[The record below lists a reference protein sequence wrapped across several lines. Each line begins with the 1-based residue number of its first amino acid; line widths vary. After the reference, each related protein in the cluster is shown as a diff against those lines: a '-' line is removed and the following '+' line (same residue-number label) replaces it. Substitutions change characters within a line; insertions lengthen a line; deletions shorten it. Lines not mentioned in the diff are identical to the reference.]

1 MIEFVWVKF
10 FLILPLPLLV
20 YLLLPRA
27 RSTSGMALKI
37 PFFQELENLRQGSSG
52 KNSNWLRLL
61 AVIAWILL
69 ICAAARPQWIGE
81 PLSMPISGRDLL
93 LAVDISGSMQ
103 AKDMEINR
111 KPVDRLTMIKKV
123 AGEFIERRQGDRIG
137 LILFGTRAYLQAP
150 LSLDRKTVNQLL
162 QEALIGIAG
171 EKTAI
176 GDALGLAV
184 KRLLQRPGER
194 KVLILLTDGA
204 NTAGAIEPLKAAEL
218 AKEGKLSIY
227 TIGVGADRMMVKS
240 FFGNRVVNPS
250 ADLDEKT
257 LQKIAELTGGRYFR
271 AREKK
276 DLEKIYALLDKLEP
290 VLSED
295 QALRPIRE
303 LFYWPLSG
311 ALLIAFLLLI
321 LRRYESA

>member
-1 MIEFVWVKF
+1 MIEFTWIKIF
-10 FLILPLPLLV
+10 AALPLPLLV

-27 RSTSGMALKI
+27 QSNSGRALKI
-37 PFFQELENLRQGSSG
+37 PFFQELEELRQTASGKSSG
-52 KNSNWLRLL
+52 WLRLL

-81 PLSMPISGRDLL
+81 PVSTPISGRDLL

-103 AKDMEINR
+103 AKDMEIDNQQ
-111 KPVDRLTMIKKV
+111 VDRLTMIKKV
-123 AGEFIERRQGDRIG
+123 AGEFIQRRQGDRIG
-137 LILFGTRAYLQAP
+137 LILFGSRAYLQAP

-184 KRLLQRPGER
+184 KRLQPRPGEK

-204 NTAGAIEPLKAAEL
+204 NTSGTIEPLKAAEL
-218 AKEGKLSIY
+218 AKEAKLSIY
-227 TIGVGADRMMVKS
+227 TIGIGADRMVVNS

-257 LQKIAELTGGRYFR
+257 LQKIAELTDGRYFR
-271 AREKK
+271 ARESQ
-276 DLEKIYALLDKLEP
+276 DLEKIYNLLDKLEP
-290 VLSED
+290 VVSQD
-295 QALRPIRE
+295 QNLRPIRE
-303 LFYWPLSG
+303 LFFWPMSG
-311 ALLIAFLLLI
+311 ALLLVFLLL
-321 LRRYESA
+321 LMRRYESS

>member
-1 MIEFVWVKF
+1 MIEFTWIKIF
-10 FLILPLPLLV
+10 AALPLPLLV

-27 RSTSGMALKI
+27 QSNSGRALKI
-37 PFFQELENLRQGSSG
+37 PFFQELEELRQTASGKSSG
-52 KNSNWLRLL
+52 WLRLL

-81 PLSMPISGRDLL
+81 PVSTPISGRDLL

-103 AKDMEINR
+103 AKDMEIDNQQ
-111 KPVDRLTMIKKV
+111 VDRLTMIKKV
-123 AGEFIERRQGDRIG
+123 AGEFIQRRQGDRIG
-137 LILFGTRAYLQAP
+137 LILFGSRAYLQAP

-184 KRLLQRPGER
+184 KRLQPRPGEK

-204 NTAGAIEPLKAAEL
+204 NTSGTIEPLKAAEL
-218 AKEGKLSIY
+218 AKEAKLSIY
-227 TIGVGADRMMVKS
+227 TIGIGADRMIVNS
-240 FFGNRVVNPS
+240 FFGSRVVNPS

-257 LQKIAELTGGRYFR
+257 LKKIAELTGGRYFR
-271 AREKK
+271 ARESQ
-276 DLEKIYALLDKLEP
+276 DLEKIYNLLDKLEP
-290 VLSED
+290 VVSQD
-295 QALRPIRE
+295 QNLRPIRE
-303 LFYWPLSG
+303 LFFWPMSG
-311 ALLIAFLLLI
+311 ALLLVFLLL
-321 LRRYESA
+321 LMRRYESS

>member
-1 MIEFVWVKF
+1 MTEFVWVKF
-10 FLILPLPLLV
+10 FWALPLPLLV

-27 RSTSGMALKI
+27 HSTSGMALKI
-37 PFFQELENLRQGSSG
+37 PFFQEIENLSPTSTGKSS
-52 KNSNWLRLL
+52 KWLKLL
-61 AVIAWILL
+61 AVIAWVLL
-69 ICAAARPQWIGE
+69 VCAVARPQWIGE

-204 NTAGAIEPLKAAEL
+204 NTSGAIEPLKAAEL

-227 TIGVGADRMMVKS
+227 TIGVGADRMVVKS

-250 ADLDEKT
+250 ADLDEET
-257 LQKIAELTGGRYFR
+257 LQKIADITGGRYFR
-271 AREKK
+271 AREKN
-276 DLEKIYALLDKLEP
+276 DLEKIYTLLDKLEP

-303 LFYWPLSG
+303 LFYWPLGG
-311 ALLIAFLLLI
+311 ALLFAFLLLI
-321 LRRYESA
+321 MRRYESA

>member
-27 RSTSGMALKI
+27 RSTSGRALKV
-37 PFFQELENLRQGSSG
+37 PFFQELENLRQTSSG
-52 KNSNWLRLL
+52 KSSNWLRLL

-69 ICAAARPQWIGE
+69 VCAAARPQWIGE

-111 KPVDRLTMIKKV
+111 KPVDRLTLIKKV

-204 NTAGAIEPLKAAEL
+204 NTAGAIDPLKAAEL

-240 FFGNRVVNPS
+240 FFGNRLVNPS